1 MPVDRERPSL
11 YPRMQYMDIFF
22 LGQLV
27 HAVGA
32 VLLGAIFLYLSRGK
46 ANPALN
52 AAGVAWIFLSLSVAS
67 LLLLSGRGLPFEN
80 FLFQYWKTF
89 FVVALI
95 VAARRMDRQTA
106 LARPLTLTAVA
117 GLPLSLALVFWSG
130 SGALFYAIHTGLL
143 AAVWLTVAVLILV
156 RRSYGIGKR
165 FAEIL
170 ALATAGFQATY
181 SVFYALAAARL
192 QPEDP
197 FLVYAGFYD
206 LFLGMLFGIGLIIWA
221 MEETESRLAVIHA
234 RALDDTRRRKRLAL
248 IDPLT
253 EVYNR
258 HFFDEIRPTI
268 EREAAGGVVV
278 LVDVDE
284 LKRINDT
291 EGHEE
296 GDKAIW
302 TIATAIK
309 KLIRGA
315 DFLIRWGGD
324 EFLVILP
331 GMDEELAKKRFY
343 MLPGKIEEIRQGGA
357 RLRERAYGRFL
368 AASVGVARF
377 SRRTPLERA
386 IEKADSVMYERK
398 KAHKEMRG

>member
-1 MPVDRERPSL
+1 ML
-11 YPRMQYMDIFF
+11 DIFF

-27 HAVGA
+27 HTAGA
-32 VLLGAIFLYLSRGK
+32 ALLAAIFLYLSRGK
-46 ANPALN
+46 GNRALN
-52 AAGVAWIFLSLSVAS
+52 AAGVAWTFLALSLAS

-80 FLFQYWKTF
+80 FLYQYWKILF
-89 FVVALI
+89 IVALI
-95 VAARRMDRQTA
+95 TAARRMDHQNP
-106 LARPLTLTAVA
+106 LARPLALTAVL
-117 GLPLSLALVFWSG
+117 GLPVSLAIVLWAKEGDF
-130 SGALFYAIHTGLL
+130 FHAIHAAIL
-143 AAVWLTVAVLILV
+143 AIAWATVAVLILAS
-156 RRSYGIGKR
+156 RSTGLGKR
-165 FAEIL
+165 FSAFL

-181 SVFYALAAARL
+181 AIFFGLAAFRGQ
-192 QPEDP
+192 QPGF
-197 FLVYAGFYD
+197 FLLYAGFYD
-206 LFLGMLFGIGLIIWA
+206 LFLEMLFGIGLIIWG
-221 MEETESRLAVIHA
+221 MEETEARLAVIHA

-258 HFFDEIRPTI
+258 HFFDEIRPSLD
-268 EREAAGGVVV
+268 REAAGGTVV

-284 LKRINDT
+284 LKTINDT
-291 EGHEE
+291 RGHDE

-331 GMDEELAKKRFY
+331 GMDEDIAKKRFY
-343 MLPGKIEEIRQGGA
+343 MLPGRIEEVRKNE
-357 RLRERAYGRFL
+357 RLKDRAYQRFL
-368 AASVGVARF
+368 SASVGVARF
-377 SRRTPLERA
+377 TRRTPLDQA

>member
-1 MPVDRERPSL
+1 M
-11 YPRMQYMDIFF
+11 MDVFV
-22 LGQLV
+22 LGLLV
-27 HAVGA
+27 HTVGA
-32 VLLGAIFLYLSRGK
+32 ALLAAIFLYLSRGK
-46 ANPALN
+46 GNRTLH
-52 AAGVAWIFLSLSVAS
+52 AAGVAWVFLSLSLAS
-67 LLLLSGRGLPFEN
+67 LLVLRERGLPVEN

-89 FVVALI
+89 FVVALVI
-95 VAARRMDRQTA
+95 ATRRMGRQA
-106 LARPLTLTAVA
+106 ELARPLTVTAVA
-117 GLPLSLALVFWSG
+117 GLPASLALVFWGG
-130 SGALFYAIHTGLL
+130 SGPLFYAIHAALL
-143 AAVWLTVAVLILV
+143 AAAWTAAAVLILV
-156 RRSYGIGKR
+156 SRSFGLGKR
-165 FAEIL
+165 FAVLL
-170 ALATAGFQATY
+170 ALATAAFQAA
-181 SVFYALAAARL
+181 YAVSYGIAAAQGHR
-192 QPEDP
+192 DYP
-197 FLVYAGFYD
+197 FVLYSGFYD
-206 LFLGMLFGIGLIIWA
+206 VFLEMLFGIGLIIWA
-221 MEETESRLAVIHA
+221 MEETEARLAVIHA

-258 HFFDEIRPTI
+258 HFFEEIRPTL
-268 EREAAGGVVV
+268 EREAAGGTVV

-284 LKRINDT
+284 LKTINDT

-324 EFLVILP
+324 EFLILLP

-343 MLPGKIEEIRQGGA
+343 MLPGKIQEVQRSP
-357 RLRERAYGRFL
+357 RMPRAYQKFL
-368 AASVGVARF
+368 AASVGVAQF
-377 SRRTPLERA
+377 SRRTPIDQA

>member
-1 MPVDRERPSL
+1 MNV
-11 YPRMQYMDIFF
+11 FF

-27 HAVGA
+27 HTVGA
-32 VLLGAIFLYLSRGK
+32 ALLAAIFLYLSRGK
-46 ANPALN
+46 GNRALN
-52 AAGVAWIFLSLSVAS
+52 AAGVAWLFLLMSIAS
-67 LLLLSGRGLPFEN
+67 LLLLRDRGLPYEN
-80 FLFQYWKTF
+80 FLFQYWKSF
-89 FVVALI
+89 FVVAL
-95 VAARRMDRQTA
+95 VTAAIRMDRQAA
-106 LARPLTLTAVA
+106 LARPLTVTAVA
-117 GLPLSLALVFWSG
+117 GLPISLALVFWAG
-130 SGALFYAIHTGLL
+130 AGALFYAIHSGLL
-143 AAVWLTVAVLILV
+143 AIAWSAIAVLIFFS
-156 RRSYGIGKR
+156 RSSGLGMR
-165 FAEIL
+165 FAAVI
-170 ALATAGFQATY
+170 AIATATFQAAY
-181 SVFYALAAARL
+181 AVFFGLAAAHG
-192 QPEDP
+192 QQDDP

-206 LFLGMLFGIGLIIWA
+206 LFLEMLFGIGLIIWA
-221 MEETESRLAVIHA
+221 MEETESRLALIHA

-258 HFFDEIRPTI
+258 HFFDEIRPSL
-268 EREAAGGVVV
+268 ERESAGGAIV

-284 LKRINDT
+284 LKTINDT

-343 MLPGKIEEIRQGGA
+343 MLPGKVEDVRQTA
-357 RLRERAYGRFL
+357 RLKERSYQRFL
-368 AASVGVARF
+368 TASVGVARF
-377 SRRTPLERA
+377 SRRVSIEQA
-386 IEKADSVMYERK
+386 IEKADGVMYERK

>member
-1 MPVDRERPSL
+1 
-11 YPRMQYMDIFF
+11 MDILF
-22 LGQLV
+22 LGQLL
-27 HAVGA
+27 HTVGA
-32 VLLGAIFLYLSRGK
+32 ALLAAIFLYLSRGK
-46 ANPALN
+46 GNRSLN
-52 AAGVAWIFLSLSVAS
+52 AAGVAFVFLSLSLAS
-67 LLLLSGRGLPFEN
+67 LLLLSGRRLPFEN
-80 FLFQYWKTF
+80 FLFQYWKTL

-106 LARPLTLTAVA
+106 LARPLTVTAVVA
-117 GLPLSLALVFWSG
+117 LPLSLGLVFWAGQS
-130 SGALFYAIHTGLL
+130 ALFYSIHAGLL
-143 AAVWLTVAVLILV
+143 AIAWCAVAVLIFV
-156 RRSYGIGKR
+156 SRSSGLGKR
-165 FAEIL
+165 FAGL
-170 ALATAGFQATY
+170 VALATAAFRAA
-181 SVFYALAAARL
+181 YAVSYGLAATHGRPDNA
-192 QPEDP
+192 
-197 FLVYAGFYD
+197 FLLYASFYD
-206 LFLGMLFGIGLIIWA
+206 LFLEMLFGIGLIIWA
-221 MEETESRLAVIHA
+221 MEETEARLAVIHA

-258 HFFDEIRPTI
+258 HFFDEIRPSLD
-268 EREAAGGVVV
+268 REAAGGTVV

-284 LKRINDT
+284 LKTINDN

-302 TIATAIK
+302 TIATGIK

-331 GMDEELAKKRFY
+331 GMDEDLAKRRFY
-343 MLPGKIEEIRQGGA
+343 MLPGKIEEVRQTP
-357 RLRERAYGRFL
+357 RLKERAYPRFL

-377 SRRTPLERA
+377 SRRVSIEEA
-386 IEKADSVMYERK
+386 IEKADGVMYERK

>member
-1 MPVDRERPSL
+1 MK
-11 YPRMQYMDIFF
+11 IFF

-27 HAVGA
+27 HTVGA
-32 VLLGAIFLYLSRGK
+32 ALLAAIFFYLSRGK
-46 ANPALN
+46 GNRVLN
-52 AAGVAWIFLSLSVAS
+52 AAGVAWMFLALSLAS

-80 FLFQYWKTF
+80 FLFQYWKTLF
-89 FVVALI
+89 IVAL
-95 VAARRMDRQTA
+95 VTAGRRMDRQTV
-106 LARPLTLTAVA
+106 LARPLTLTAVL
-117 GLPLSLALVFWSG
+117 GLPVSLAIVLWAKEG
-130 SGALFYAIHTGLL
+130 DLFYAIHSAIL
-143 AAVWLTVAVLILV
+143 ATAWATVAVLIFAS
-156 RRSYGIGKR
+156 RSNGLGKR
-165 FAEIL
+165 FAAFL
-170 ALATAGFQATY
+170 ALGTAAFQA
-181 SVFYALAAARL
+181 SYAIFFGLGALYGERT
-192 QPEDP
+192 ES
-197 FLVYAGFYD
+197 FLLYAGFYD
-206 LFLGMLFGIGLIIWA
+206 LFLEMLFGIGLIIWA
-221 MEETESRLAVIHA
+221 MEETEARLAVIHA
-234 RALDDTRRRKRLAL
+234 RAMDDTRRRKRLAL

-268 EREAAGGVVV
+268 DREAAGGTVV
-278 LVDVDE
+278 LVDVDD
-284 LKRINDT
+284 LKTINDT
-291 EGHEE
+291 RGHDE

-343 MLPGKIEEIRQGGA
+343 MLPGRIEEVRKTE
-357 RLRERAYGRFL
+357 RLKDRAYQRFVS
-368 AASVGVARF
+368 ASVGVARF
-377 SRRTPLERA
+377 TRRTPLDHA

>member
-1 MPVDRERPSL
+1 ML
-11 YPRMQYMDIFF
+11 NIFF

-27 HAVGA
+27 HTVGA
-32 VLLGAIFLYLSRGK
+32 ALLAAIFLYLSRGK
-46 ANPALN
+46 GNRALH
-52 AAGVAWIFLSLSVAS
+52 AAGIAWVFLALSLAS

-80 FLFQYWKTF
+80 FLYQYWKILF
-89 FVVALI
+89 IVAL
-95 VAARRMDRQTA
+95 VTAARRMDRQNA
-106 LARPLTLTAVA
+106 LALPLALTAVL
-117 GLPLSLALVFWSG
+117 GLPVSLAIVLWAREG
-130 SGALFYAIHTGLL
+130 HLFQAVHAGILAI
-143 AAVWLTVAVLILV
+143 AWVTVAIFILAS
-156 RRSYGIGKR
+156 RANGLGKR
-165 FAEIL
+165 FAAFL
-170 ALATAGFQATY
+170 ALAIAGFQGTY
-181 SVFYALAAARL
+181 AVFFGLAAFYGQR
-192 QPEDP
+192 PGF
-197 FLVYAGFYD
+197 FLLYTGFYD
-206 LFLGMLFGIGLIIWA
+206 LFLEMLFGIGLIIWG
-221 MEETESRLAVIHA
+221 MEETEARLAVIHA

-258 HFFDEIRPTI
+258 HFFDEIRPSLD
-268 EREAAGGVVV
+268 REAAGGTVV

-284 LKRINDT
+284 LKTINDT
-291 EGHEE
+291 RGHDE

-331 GMDEELAKKRFY
+331 GMDEDLAKKRFY
-343 MLPGKIEEIRQGGA
+343 MLPGKIDEIRKND
-357 RLRERAYGRFL
+357 RLKDRAYQRFL
-368 AASVGVARF
+368 SASVGVAHF
-377 SRRTPLERA
+377 TRRTPLDHA